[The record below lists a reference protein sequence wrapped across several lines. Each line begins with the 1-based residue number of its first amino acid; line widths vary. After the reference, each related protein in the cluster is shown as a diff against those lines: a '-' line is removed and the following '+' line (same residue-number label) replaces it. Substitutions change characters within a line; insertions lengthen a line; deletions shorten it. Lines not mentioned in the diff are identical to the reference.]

1 MSHLLDFKKICRACL
16 SDAGP
21 LKDLFTVC
29 SAGVFK
35 YCTSVEVSD
44 SDQLPKLICQ
54 TCLELLNKLYYFK
67 QVVVRS
73 NVILK
78 QQCRLQTKND
88 VTTNEN
94 GEIVEINITEVSE
107 ELKEQEHNTFQDITP
122 VDQPERPSDATLISQ
137 ILSRRRRRGPGRP
150 PKDPD
155 GPKRKGERMKCVKC
169 GKSFQ
174 KYENF
179 EAHMRGHFGKK
190 PDIKC
195 KHCDKTFLSLRSLS
209 SHVRIHSAMHL
220 ETHNNQKNYSCSQC
234 GKKFAQPGN
243 LKIHLIRHTGIK
255 NYACTMCEM
264 RFYIKADL
272 VKHMRS
278 HSAEKPFSCQLC
290 DKTFKSRSFQAIHM
304 RTHTGERPYAC
315 DLCPKKFMARKDLR
329 NHRMIHTGEKPH
341 KCHVCGQAF
350 IQKCALNRHMKGHAA
365 PAPVPPPQ
373 LDPPLPLHYWPGHT
387 L

>member
-1 MSHLLDFKKICRACL
+1 MAHILDFNKICRACL
-16 SDAGP
+16 SDTGP
-21 LKDLFTVC
+21 LKDLFTAC
-29 SAGVFK
+29 SSGVFK
-35 YCTSVEVSD
+35 YCTSVEIAATD
-44 SDQLPKLICQ
+44 PLPKLICQ
-54 TCLELLNKLYYFK
+54 TCLDLLNKLYYFK

-78 QQCRLQTKND
+78 QQCRLQNLQAKND
-88 VTTNEN
+88 QPTSEGNDN
-94 GEIVEINITEVSE
+94 NMVEVNITELTD
-107 ELKEQEHNTFQDITP
+107 ELKMHENNTTGDCMESS
-122 VDQPERPSDATLISQ
+122 DKAEKPSADAILISQ
-137 ILSRRRRRGPGRP
+137 ILQRRRRRGPGRP

-155 GPKRKGERMKCVKC
+155 GPKRRRERMKCMKC

-190 PDIKC
+190 
-195 KHCDKTFLSLRSLS
+195 
-209 SHVRIHSAMHL
+209 VHL
-220 ETHNNQKNYSCSQC
+220 ETHSDQKNYSCSQC

-278 HSAEKPFSCQLC
+278 HSAEKPFSCQMC

-341 KCHVCGQAF
+341 KCQLCNQAF
-350 IQKCALNRHMKGHAA
+350 IQKCALNRHMKGHGKNNEDAQTLIRA
-365 PAPVPPPQ
+365 PLPPVNINNT
-373 LDPPLPLHYWPGHT
+373 PPLAMAYAQWHT
-387 L
+387 N

>member
-1 MSHLLDFKKICRACL
+1 MAHILDFNKICRACL
-16 SDAGP
+16 SDTGP
-21 LKDLFTVC
+21 LKDLFTAC
-29 SAGVFK
+29 SSGVFK
-35 YCTSVEVSD
+35 YCTSVEIAATD
-44 SDQLPKLICQ
+44 ALPKLICQ
-54 TCLELLNKLYYFK
+54 TCLDLLNKLYYFK

-78 QQCRLQTKND
+78 QQCRLQNLQTKND
-88 VTTNEN
+88 QPTSEGNDN
-94 GEIVEINITEVSE
+94 MVEVNLTELTD
-107 ELKEQEHNTFQDITP
+107 ELKMHENNTSGDCIESS
-122 VDQPERPSDATLISQ
+122 DKAEKPSADAILISQ
-137 ILSRRRRRGPGRP
+137 ILQRRRRRGPGRP

-155 GPKRKGERMKCVKC
+155 GPKRRRERMKCMKC

-190 PDIKC
+190 
-195 KHCDKTFLSLRSLS
+195 
-209 SHVRIHSAMHL
+209 VHL
-220 ETHNNQKNYSCSQC
+220 ETHNDQKNYSCSQC

-278 HSAEKPFSCQLC
+278 HSAEKPFSCQMC

-341 KCHVCGQAF
+341 KCQLCNQAF
-350 IQKCALNRHMKGHAA
+350 IQKCALNRHMKGHGKNNEDAQTLIRA
-365 PAPVPPPQ
+365 PLPPVNVNNT
-373 LDPPLPLHYWPGHT
+373 PPLAMAYAQWHT
-387 L
+387 N